1 MMGDTMDLF
10 RIALRSVFLEVG
22 MSRLA
27 VLGVFLVV
35 GAVGACGG
43 DVQRI
48 VLLPPPVTL
57 SIVAGNGQSAN
68 VRHLLSNPLT
78 IVANTPDGGVVP
90 GVTVDW
96 TVTSGGGTLSE
107 SSVITDAQGRASVVW
122 TLGSPVGDQ
131 SVAASGSTIVGS
143 PTNFSATAAAPI
155 VLHYDG
161 TSWSTALEDVN
172 GALISFTSIW
182 GATGSAVFA
191 IGKSCAGPLALQ
203 YDGNHWGQLPASCP
217 GNDPN
222 QLTSVWG
229 SSPVDLF
236 ATHRIGIPP
245 HLGGSVEHYDGQ
257 SWNSVYSPPCGG
269 TGILCPSPQAVW
281 SSSPTD
287 VLAVGDA
294 GMIVHYDGTSWTPL
308 QSGTTQP
315 LAGIWGAGAGSAVF
329 AVGAGGTILSYD
341 GTTWRAQTS
350 GTTQSLRGVWGTSA
364 NDVFAVG
371 SGGTILH
378 YDGTGWTAQVS
389 GSTQALYSV
398 WGNSGNSVFA
408 VGDASTI
415 LHYDGT
421 GWTAQTTAADMNLRG
436 VWGSSTTSVFAVGV
450 PR

>member
-1 MMGDTMDLF
+1 
-10 RIALRSVFLEVG
+10 

-191 IGKSCAGPLALQ
+191 IGKSCAGPL
-203 YDGNHWGQLPASCP
+203 G
-217 GNDPN
+217 
-222 QLTSVWG
+222 V
-229 SSPVDLF
+229 
-236 ATHRIGIPP
+236 
-245 HLGGSVEHYDGQ
+245 
-257 SWNSVYSPPCGG
+257 
-269 TGILCPSPQAVW
+269 AVRR
-281 SSSPTD
+281 
-287 VLAVGDA
+287 
-294 GMIVHYDGTSWTPL
+294 
-308 QSGTTQP
+308 QP
-315 LAGIWGAGAGSAVF
+315 LGP
-329 AVGAGGTILSYD
+329 
-341 GTTWRAQTS
+341 TS
-350 GTTQSLRGVWGTSA
+350 GELPGQRPQPTHERLGKLSR
-364 NDVFAVG
+364 
-371 SGGTILH
+371 
-378 YDGTGWTAQVS
+378 
-389 GSTQALYSV
+389 
-398 WGNSGNSVFA
+398 
-408 VGDASTI
+408 
-415 LHYDGT
+415 
-421 GWTAQTTAADMNLRG
+421 
-436 VWGSSTTSVFAVGV
+436 
-450 PR
+450 

>member
-1 MMGDTMDLF
+1 
-10 RIALRSVFLEVG
+10 

-27 VLGVFLVV
+27 LLGVILGV
-35 GAVGACGG
+35 GALGACGG
-43 DVQRI
+43 SDAV
-48 VLLPPPVTL
+48 VPPPPEPTMA
-57 SIVAGNGQSAN
+57 IVGGDHQSAN
-68 VRHLLSNPLT
+68 VRHPLSDPLAIAVT
-78 IVANTPDGGVVP
+78 TPNGLGVI
-90 GVTVDW
+90 GVNVEW
-96 TVTSGGGTLSE
+96 TVTAGGGTLTQSYP
-107 SSVITDAQGRASVVW
+107 TDAQGRASVIW
-122 TLGSPVGDQ
+122 TLGNTPGAQ
-131 SVAASGSTIVGS
+131 SVTATMTGGAGS
-143 PTNFSATAAAPI
+143 PTSFSATATAPI

-191 IGKSCAGPLALQ
+191 VGKSCAGPLALP

-217 GNDPN
+217 GADPN

-245 HLGGSVEHYDGQ
+245 HLGGSVDHYDGQ
-257 SWNSVYSPPCGG
+257 NWNYVYIPPCGG
-269 TGILCPSPQAVW
+269 TGMLCPSPQAVW
-281 SSSPTD
+281 SSSPSD

-329 AVGAGGTILSYD
+329 AVGAGGTILNYD

-350 GTTQSLRGVWGTSA
+350 GTTQSLHGVWGTSA

-421 GWTAQTTAADMNLRG
+421 RWTAQTTAADMNLRG

>member
-1 MMGDTMDLF
+1 MMPDTTGLF

-27 VLGVFLVV
+27 VLGVILGV

-43 DVQRI
+43 DVERI
-48 VLLPPPVTL
+48 VVLPPPVTL

-90 GVTVDW
+90 GVSVDW
-96 TVTSGGGTLSE
+96 TVTSGGGTVSA

-122 TLGSPVGDQ
+122 TLGGVAGDQ
-131 SVAASGSTIVGS
+131 IVTATGPAIVGS
-143 PTNFSATAAAPI
+143 PTKFSATAGAPI

-161 TSWSTALEDVN
+161 TSWTTALVDVN

-191 IGKSCAGPLALQ
+191 AGMSCAGPFPMKSEGSQWA
-203 YDGNHWGQLPASCP
+203 QLPASCP

-236 ATHRIGIPP
+236 ATQRIGLRP
-245 HLGGSVEHYDGQ
+245 HEGGAVVHYDGQ
-257 SWNSVYSPPCGG
+257 NWSNVYTPPSSA
-269 TGILCPSPQAVW
+269 GILCPSPQAVW
-281 SSSPTD
+281 SSSSTD
-287 VLAVGDA
+287 VFAVGDG
-294 GMIVHYDGTSWTPL
+294 GMIVHYDGTGWTPL

-315 LAGIWGAGAGSAVF
+315 LAGVWGAGAGSAVF
-329 AVGAGGTILSYD
+329 AVGAGGTILNYD
-341 GTTWRAQTS
+341 GTTWRAQAS
-350 GTTQSLRGVWGTSA
+350 GTTQSLNAVWGTSA

-371 SGGTILH
+371 SSGTILH
-378 YDGTGWTAQVS
+378 YDGTSWTPQVS
-389 GSTQALYSV
+389 GSTQALNGV
-398 WGNSGNSVFA
+398 WGSSGTSVFA
-408 VGDASTI
+408 VGNASTI
-415 LHYDGT
+415 LHFDGT
-421 GWTAQTTAADMNLRG
+421 TWTAQTTAADMNLRG
-436 VWGSSTTSVFAVGV
+436 VWGSSTTGVFAVGV